1 MQLFHSHH
9 LQFHGHGIFQIHP
22 SLPLQVPLPGRPRSY
37 VTPSAFYFTQYPYTG
52 SAVLLALLPET
63 GYTPEVLI
71 VGGQNVLA
79 NTNLN
84 LSACSESLRLT
95 IALPD
100 EATGASYTFGSG
112 WVTEVMGGPR
122 VMPDATILVSGGLPH
137 S

>member
-1 MQLFHSHH
+1 M
-9 LQFHGHGIFQIHP
+9 
-22 SLPLQVPLPGRPRSY
+22 
-37 VTPSAFYFTQYPYTG
+37 
-52 SAVLLALLPET
+52 LALLPET

-84 LSACSESLRLT
+84 LTACSESLRLT

-100 EATGASYTFGSG
+100 EATGASYTFGGG

-122 VMPDATILVSGGLPH
+122 VMPDATILVSGDLSRVMDSPL
-137 S
+137 SATVSSLVFVPALS